1 MTPQLFRGP
10 VYSEGKRQKRLGL
23 SGRQL
28 HTYSTVKLLEPR
40 SLRSAHV
47 CVERGSEAQ
56 RKMLCLDVP
65 ARDVSN
71 RLESSD
77 KKPVCKG
84 QSSWLPGDLTV
95 LPLSHTV
102 YVRAHVC
109 ECRPICVLMSAK
121 AGGHV
126 WVSLLRRCS
135 PNPCPLLRQSFLP
148 SLELTDLLRL
158 AGASKPQG
166 PTCLCPQ
173 HWDHE
178 CLPHAWVSY
187 MDARDGTPMLVH
199 TKQVLC

>member
-1 MTPQLFRGP
+1 MFGCARQRCEQQARIFRQEASMQRAEQLVTQGP
-10 VYSEGKRQKRLGL
+10 HRSSSLP
-23 SGRQL
+23 
-28 HTYSTVKLLEPR
+28 HT
-40 SLRSAHV
+40 
-47 CVERGSEAQ
+47 
-56 RKMLCLDVP
+56 
-65 ARDVSN
+65 
-71 RLESSD
+71 
-77 KKPVCKG
+77 
-84 QSSWLPGDLTV
+84 
-95 LPLSHTV
+95 

-109 ECRPICVLMSAK
+109 ECGPICVLMSAK
-121 AGGHV
+121 ARGHV